1 MKNLMAVAKKCMKI
15 LDSLNI
21 DYDKDTEFSINYRAR
36 KRFGQAKYDRNTDT
50 HSINIA
56 SGLLYDE
63 VPDKSLETVV
73 LHELLHTVSG
83 AMNHGK
89 KWQSLANRVNKEFF
103 YKITTTNT
111 TEDYNLTGRS
121 KEFFTPKKTYKY
133 AIQCADCGKIYK
145 KQRMCDCIAHPE
157 FYHCGVCGSKLNRI
171 Y

>member
-36 KRFGQAKYDRNTDT
+36 KRFGMAKYNKDT
-50 HSINIA
+50 GCCSISIA

-89 KWQSLANRVNKEFF
+89 KWQSLANKVNKEFL
-103 YKITTTNT
+103 YKITVTSSTD
-111 TEDYNLTGRS
+111 DYNLTGRS

-133 AIQCADCGKIYK
+133 AIQCADCGQIYK
-145 KQRMCDCIAHPE
+145 YQRMCDCIRFPE
-157 FYHCGVCGSKLNRI
+157 LYHCGVCGSKLSRI